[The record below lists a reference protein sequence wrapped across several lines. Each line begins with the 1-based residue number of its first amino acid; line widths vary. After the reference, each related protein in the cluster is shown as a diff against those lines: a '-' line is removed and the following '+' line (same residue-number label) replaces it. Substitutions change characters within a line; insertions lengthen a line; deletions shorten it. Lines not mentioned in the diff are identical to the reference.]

1 MRWAGRVG
9 AVNLPTRARTPLSSV
24 AEPPALHLRAMDNL
38 RFIRQ
43 TMEDAVYFT
52 AVSGV
57 GEIVVGLT
65 ALAAAWLAAR
75 QTTAQGWLAVWLGE
89 ALIAAV
95 VTGGAVVWKARQAR
109 LSLVSRP
116 GRRFALGLVPPLA
129 AGALLSVALF
139 AAGERA
145 LLPGMWL
152 LLYGTAV
159 VTGGA
164 FSVRIVP
171 IMGLGFMALGG
182 AALFAP
188 AGWGDA
194 FLAAGFGGLNL
205 VFGLFIARRHGG

>member
-1 MRWAGRVG
+1 VT
-9 AVNLPTRARTPLSSV
+9 LPTPARTPPPSLPTA

-43 TMEDAVYFT
+43 TMEEAAYFT

-57 GEIVVGLT
+57 GEITVGLT
-65 ALAAAWLAAR
+65 ALAAAWLASR
-75 QTTAQGWLAVWLGE
+75 QATAQRWLIIWLGE
-89 ALIAAV
+89 ALIAAL

-109 LSLVSRP
+109 VSLVSRP
-116 GRRFALGLVPPLA
+116 GRRFALGLVPPLL
-129 AGALLSVALF
+129 AGALLTYALL
-139 AAGERA
+139 AAGQRA
-145 LLPGMWL
+145 LLPGVWL

-171 IMGLGFMALGG
+171 VMGLGFMALGA

-188 AGWGDA
+188 AAWGDG
-194 FLAAGFGGLNL
+194 FLAAGFGCLNL
-205 VFGLFIARRHGG
+205 CFGLYIARRHGG

>member
-1 MRWAGRVG
+1 MSV
-9 AVNLPTRARTPLSSV
+9 PTPARTPRSSLSSA

-43 TMEDAVYFT
+43 TMEDAAQFT

-57 GEIVVGLT
+57 GEIAVGLT
-65 ALAAAWLAAR
+65 ALAAAWLASR
-75 QTTAQGWLAVWLGE
+75 QATAQAWLVTWLVE
-89 ALIAAV
+89 ALIACV
-95 VTGGAVVWKARQAR
+95 ITGSAVVWKARQAQ

-116 GRRFALGLVPPLA
+116 GRRFVLGLVPPLV
-129 AGALLSVALF
+129 AGALLSYALF

-145 LLPGMWL
+145 LLPGLWL

-171 IMGLGFMALGG
+171 VVGLGLMALGA

-188 AGWGDA
+188 AGWGDG
-194 FLAAGFGGLNL
+194 FLAAGFGLLNL
-205 VFGLFIARRHGG
+205 LFGLYIARRHGG

>member
-1 MRWAGRVG
+1 VTAPTPVRTP
-9 AVNLPTRARTPLSSV
+9 PTRPLSSA

-43 TMEDAVYFT
+43 TMEEAVYFT

-57 GEIVVGLT
+57 GEIAVGLT
-65 ALAAAWLAAR
+65 ALAAAWLASR
-75 QTTAQGWLAVWLGE
+75 QATAHAWLAVWLGE
-89 ALIAAV
+89 ALVAAL
-95 VTGGAVVWKARQAR
+95 VTGCAVVWKARQAR
-109 LSLVSRP
+109 ISLVSRP

-129 AGALLSVALF
+129 AGALLTYALF
-139 AAGERA
+139 TAGEHA
-145 LLPGMWL
+145 LLPGLWL

-171 IMGLGFMALGG
+171 VMGLGFMALG
-182 AALFAP
+182 ALALFAP

-194 FLAAGFGGLNL
+194 FLGAGFGALNL
-205 VFGLFIARRHGG
+205 FFGLYIARRHGG

>member
-1 MRWAGRVG
+1 MT
-9 AVNLPTRARTPLSSV
+9 LPTPARTPRSSLSTA

-43 TMEDAVYFT
+43 TMEDAAYFT

-57 GEIVVGLT
+57 GEIAVGLT
-65 ALAAAWLAAR
+65 ALAAAWLASR
-75 QTTAQGWLAVWLGE
+75 QATPRGWLIVWLGE
-89 ALIAAV
+89 ALIACV
-95 VTGGAVVWKARQAR
+95 ITGGAVVWKARQAQ
-109 LSLVSRP
+109 LSLASRP
-116 GRRFALGLVPPLA
+116 GRRFVLGLVPPLV
-129 AGALLSVALF
+129 AGALLSYALF
-139 AAGERA
+139 AAGEHA
-145 LLPGMWL
+145 LLPGLWL

-171 IMGLGFMALGG
+171 VVGLGFMALGA

-188 AGWGDA
+188 AGWGDG

-205 VFGLFIARRHGG
+205 LFGLYIALRHGG

>member
-1 MRWAGRVG
+1 M
-9 AVNLPTRARTPLSSV
+9 NLPTRARTSLSSV
-24 AEPPALHLRAMDNL
+24 PGPAEPPALHLRAMDNL

-57 GEIVVGLT
+57 GEIAVGLT
-65 ALAAAWLAAR
+65 ALAEAWLAAR
-75 QTTAQGWLAVWLGE
+75 QATAQGWLAVWLAE

-116 GRRFALGLVPPLA
+116 GRRFALGLVPPLV

-159 VTGGA
+159 SPAAPSRCASCRSWGWDSWRWGGPRC
-164 FSVRIVP
+164 SLR
-171 IMGLGFMALGG
+171 
-182 AALFAP
+182 P
-188 AGWGDA
+188 AGAMPSWRRGS
-194 FLAAGFGGLNL
+194 AA
-205 VFGLFIARRHGG
+205 

>member
-1 MRWAGRVG
+1 
-9 AVNLPTRARTPLSSV
+9 
-24 AEPPALHLRAMDNL
+24 MDNL

-57 GEIVVGLT
+57 GEIAVGVS
-65 ALAAAWLAAR
+65 ALAAAWLASR
-75 QTTAQGWLAVWLGE
+75 QATAQGWVTVWLAE
-89 ALIAAV
+89 ALVAAL
-95 VTGGAVVWKARQAR
+95 VTGGAVAWKARQAR
-109 LSLVSRP
+109 VSLLSRP
-116 GRRFALGLVPPLA
+116 GRRFVLGLAPPLI
-129 AGALLSVALF
+129 AGALLSFALF
-139 AAGERA
+139 AAGERG

-171 IMGLGFMALGG
+171 VMGLGFMALGG
-182 AALFAP
+182 AALLAP
-188 AGWGDA
+188 PAWGDG

-205 VFGLFIARRHGG
+205 VFGLFIAWRHGG